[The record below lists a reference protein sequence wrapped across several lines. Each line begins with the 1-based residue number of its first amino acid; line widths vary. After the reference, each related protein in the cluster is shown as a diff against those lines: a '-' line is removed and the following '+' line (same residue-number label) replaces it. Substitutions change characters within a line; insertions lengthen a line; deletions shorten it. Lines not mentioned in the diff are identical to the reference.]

1 MKAHTNYIFFFLF
14 IIHSLIPASGFSFK
28 KTDTSSVHTRSF
40 DKEKL
45 TSYQKSKKFQ
55 YDRKRVDLGE
65 GASNWFWNWINKFL
79 RKIGYYDNEWKII
92 KIILYV
98 IAGAAITLLIIMLFK
113 VDLRGLWSGKS
124 SSKIKIEYV
133 EENIHEMD
141 FEKLI
146 QSAIEEKDYRKA
158 VRLFYLSTLKKL
170 ADKNI
175 IDWQPGKTNYDYL
188 LEIKTQ
194 SIQPIFKELN
204 YFFQYVWYGDFPVD
218 IDNFQTAQLSYQQAI
233 KEIEKL

>member
-1 MKAHTNYIFFFLF
+1 
-14 IIHSLIPASGFSFK
+14 
-28 KTDTSSVHTRSF
+28 
-40 DKEKL
+40 
-45 TSYQKSKKFQ
+45 
-55 YDRKRVDLGE
+55 
-65 GASNWFWNWINKFL
+65 
-79 RKIGYYDNEWKII
+79 
-92 KIILYV
+92 
-98 IAGAAITLLIIMLFK
+98 MLFK